1 MVRVVT
7 LLCVG
12 ILCSAAW
19 LGLLI
24 LTGFATVTVGIGL
37 LGALFVT
44 GMSSRPDHST
54 R

>member
-12 ILCSAAW
+12 ILCSVAW

-24 LTGFATVTVGIGL
+24 VTGFAAVTVGVGL
-37 LGALFVT
+37 LGALFIT
-44 GMSSRPDHST
+44 GMSSRPDRT
-54 R
+54 TG

>member
-7 LLCVG
+7 LIGVG

-24 LTGFATVTVGIGL
+24 VTGFAAPSVGVGL
-37 LGALFVT
+37 LGALFIT
-44 GMSSRPDHST
+44 GTSAHPDRT
-54 R
+54 AK